1 MGATAQASAERN
13 GAAASGGVV
22 RRAAACGG
30 VLEHARNRHARA
42 IKCNARSGRTEP
54 LRGPKESSHSPTHP
68 CSRTLIRVA
77 LKMRVAITGAAG
89 LLGSALADA
98 LVQAGHGVLAIV
110 HQNADLIANDGRRL
124 ATMPWSGAAA
134 APREI
139 VTMRADISEP
149 LLGLDR
155 GLAALLAS
163 QIDLV
168 VHAAALTAFE
178 APWALHE
185 AVNINGTA
193 HVLATWPSAPLLYIS
208 TAYVCG
214 EKDGAIDEA
223 PRDAAYGFS
232 NGYEQSK
239 ARAEAL
245 IVAAAAAGRP
255 IAIARPSVV
264 LGDHATGTIRS
275 FDTFYAVFRLLAEGR
290 LSALPAMPDAAID
303 FVPIDHVIGGVAD
316 IVTHWDGS
324 IGKTFHLT
332 SGQPV
337 NIMDFR
343 AAMAQIRHFRPP
355 AFVPRDAFDADALP
369 PVERRI
375 YARAVRQYMGYFA
388 RAPRFATNNL
398 ATLSGRRCP
407 PMDAAAL
414 HRMIGYAMARG
425 FLKQG

>member
-1 MGATAQASAERN
+1 
-13 GAAASGGVV
+13 
-22 RRAAACGG
+22 
-30 VLEHARNRHARA
+30 
-42 IKCNARSGRTEP
+42 
-54 LRGPKESSHSPTHP
+54 
-68 CSRTLIRVA
+68 
-77 LKMRVAITGAAG
+77 MRVAITGAAG

-124 ATMPWSGAAA
+124 ASMPWSGAAA
-134 APREI
+134 APGEI

-168 VHAAALTAFE
+168 VHAAALTAFK

-214 EKDGAIDEA
+214 DKDGAIDEA

-232 NGYEQSK
+232 NGYERSK

-245 IVAAAAAGRP
+245 IVAAAATGRP

-316 IVTHWDGS
+316 IVAHWDGA

-355 AFVPRDAFDADALP
+355 AFVPPATFDADALP